1 MSELWTCPE
10 CGHRFR
16 WRNQAHSCTTYTV
29 EDHLRDKALAVVELY
44 RTIEAAAL
52 ELGPDVA
59 VEAVKTRIAFR
70 ARMRFAA
77 LVVQKRGLRC
87 HVVLRRVLPH
97 PRFLRIESVR
107 TQHVHSFR
115 IDRLED
121 VDDDV
126 RDWLAEAYEAS
137 RQGR

>member
-1 MSELWTCPE
+1 
-10 CGHRFR
+10 
-16 WRNQAHSCTTYTV
+16 
-29 EDHLRDKALAVVELY
+29 
-44 RTIEAAAL
+44 
-52 ELGPDVA
+52 
-59 VEAVKTRIAFR
+59 
-70 ARMRFAA
+70 MRFAA
-77 LVVQKRGLRC
+77 LAVQKRGLRC